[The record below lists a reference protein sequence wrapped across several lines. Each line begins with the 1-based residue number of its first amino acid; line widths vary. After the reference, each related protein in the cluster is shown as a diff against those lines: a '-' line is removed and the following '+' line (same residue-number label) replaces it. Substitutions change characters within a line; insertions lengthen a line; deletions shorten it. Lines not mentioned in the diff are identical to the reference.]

1 MDVDTARKLLADGAD
16 TEEPVFLPSSVLS
29 KLSIDDLPL
38 DTFIEIG
45 VLKDGVMH
53 IEWEGR
59 LYRQGDRIVGE
70 ADYTWTRKYW
80 YAPVGLEQYL
90 DLVRRAVELRHKTLH
105 DVELTHY
112 DDDGAYIHLTYAVST
127 AEKNVRRA
135 FDAIHKVCSEVE
147 EIAEQTSDEIGKQL
161 AAVAARLS
169 GWGAESLDTLLQT
182 VDKAAT
188 TDDKA
193 RSLEELCSRLFASV
207 PGFSVNGRVRT
218 ETEEIDLSILN
229 DSDDPRFRRESALLL
244 AECKNW
250 TSRWGKDEFVV
261 FREKI
266 ENRNRRCSLGFLISW
281 NGFATT
287 VTKEMLRGSREEVL
301 IVPVSGKELRAAV
314 RDGNFLKVLVECW
327 DKAVHL

>member
-1 MDVDTARKLLADGAD
+1 MDVDTAHKLLIASAD
-16 TEEPVFLPSSVLS
+16 TEEPVFLPPSVLS
-29 KLSIDDLPL
+29 QLSINDLPL

-53 IEWEGR
+53 VEWEGR
-59 LYRQGDRIVGE
+59 LCRQGDRIVGE

-80 YAPVGLEQYL
+80 YASVGLEQYL
-90 DLVRRAVELRHKTLH
+90 DLVRRAVELRQKTHH

-112 DDDGAYIHLTYAVST
+112 DDDGAYIQLTYAVST
-127 AEKNVRRA
+127 AEKNLGRA
-135 FDAIHKVCSEVE
+135 FDAVRKICSEVE
-147 EIAEQTSDEIGKQL
+147 EIAEQTSDEVGKQL

-169 GWGAESLDTLLQT
+169 GWGVESLDALLQT
-182 VDKAAT
+182 VGKAAT
-188 TDDKA
+188 TDDKG
-193 RSLEELCSRLFASV
+193 RSLEELCSRLFESV

-218 ETEEIDLSILN
+218 ATEEIDLSILN

-250 TSRWGKDEFVV
+250 TGRCGKDEIVV

-287 VTKEMLRGSREEVL
+287 VTKEMLRGSREEIL

-314 RDGNFLKVLVECW
+314 RDGNFLKVVVECW